1 MDASNQ
7 GEPATRAGGWH
18 YLPPL
23 DVSQSKGSTEII
35 TVVVKGATFT
45 PIPLA
50 TSSIAGRMSAQ

>member
-1 MDASNQ
+1 MDAPNQ
-7 GEPATRAGGWH
+7 GEPATRAGVWH

-50 TSSIAGRMSAQ
+50 TGIAGRMSAQ